1 LNAAQD
7 VRVMRELGTYLA
19 AGAVYIALGITF
31 PAFLF
36 SWVVAAAYVLVA
48 VWLVPAGIR
57 RIVR

>member
-1 LNAAQD
+1 
-7 VRVMRELGTYLA
+7 MRELGTYLA